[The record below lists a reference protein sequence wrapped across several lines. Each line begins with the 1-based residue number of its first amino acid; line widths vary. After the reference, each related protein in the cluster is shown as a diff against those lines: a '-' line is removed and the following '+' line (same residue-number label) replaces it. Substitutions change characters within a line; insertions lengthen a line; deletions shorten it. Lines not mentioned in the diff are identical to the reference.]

1 MMTYQGKA
9 ALGGGK
15 ARRQEHFKAPDA
27 QPWRVVFGLTTC
39 QHPKWPVVKKVYVQ
53 KALKCAPANLEA
65 LNAAYEEAK
74 RELAGV
80 E

>member
-9 ALGGGK
+9 ALGGGNE
-15 ARRQEHFKAPDA
+15 RRQEHFKAPW
-27 QPWRVVFGLTTC
+27 QVVLGFTRC
-39 QHPKWPVVKKVYVQ
+39 QHPKWPVVKRVYVQ
-53 KALKCAPANLEA
+53 RALKCDPANLEA